1 MTYIYS
7 VFISLMSCVS
17 LHLCSGFQISNHVSL
32 SVHCIINKQTRYHF
46 ASSTTVNIRSSSNH
60 FASTNSDIIAEEET
74 YERTR
79 KQLQVL
85 AGQSSG
91 SSYEDNSKIE
101 NNDADVKEKEIM
113 YQAFIKKP
121 ANDLKEE
128 LTKLKLSTKGR
139 KPDLARRLVDHN
151 FLIID
156 LDEKNNDSDDVS
168 IKQHLMEETDDANKP
183 IKSFASIELSH
194 AAGRALA
201 IAGFTK
207 PTKIQSSALPSLVND
222 GESLILHAETGSG
235 KTLCYLLPI
244 TESLW
249 KNEQQ
254 TISED
259 SYALILTPTRCDY

>member
-1 MTYIYS
+1 MYR
-7 VFISLMSCVS
+7 
-17 LHLCSGFQISNHVSL
+17 
-32 SVHCIINKQTRYHF
+32 IINKQTRYHF

-60 FASTNSDIIAEEET
+60 FASTSDIIGEEEA

-79 KQLQVL
+79 KQLKNL
-85 AGQSSG
+85 TGQLSG

-101 NNDADVKEKEIM
+101 NNDADFKEKEVM

-128 LTKLKLSTKGR
+128 LKKLKLSTKGR

-151 FLIID
+151 FSIID

-168 IKQHLMEETDDANKP
+168 IKQHLMEETDDATTP
-183 IKSFASIELSH
+183 IKMFASIELSD

-249 KNEQQ
+249 KHEQQ

-259 SYALILTPTRCDY
+259 SYALILTPTRCDN